1 MSSSSVKLHTQLVKR
16 DEKNAKEENEVVSV
30 ITLYERDTDAIKIK
44 LRQLETE
51 FNTEETQYRLVAED
65 KKEKRLKAGVNI
77 ATAGRHE
84 ANVTSAIVKRDT
96 KIEELR
102 NKCQK
107 KVKNATAE
115 IKECIDKIATLTEQI
130 ADLKEQIEETF
141 PEQLKTAI
149 ETVTAAAQGTLDY
162 FQPLVDRCY
171 EEVQAVVNYPPSHF
185 KKQALIK
192 ELQVSIQFRTIQLL
206 KLKVAEYQPE
216 ERLTQA
222 DIDRAKAR
230 TQARAEDAQQKA
242 DSDARQHEMECQAA
256 LLKKAAYAADEQR
269 AKARQAEREEELIMA
284 READTSDPDAPL
296 PPIESLPKRIFK
308 HTAKVCKPKIEQ

>member
-1 MSSSSVKLHTQLVKR
+1 MSSSAVKLHNQLVKR
-16 DEKNAKEENEVVSV
+16 DEKNAKEENEAVSV
-30 ITLYERDTDAIKIK
+30 IILYERDTDALKIR

-51 FNTEETQYRLVAED
+51 FNTEETQYSLVAED

-84 ANVTSAIVKRDT
+84 ANVTSAIVKRDA
-96 KIEELR
+96 KIEEAEG
-102 NKCQK
+102 KCER
-107 KVKNATAE
+107 KVKKNT
-115 IKECIDKIATLTEQI
+115 DKIAELKRQI
-130 ADLKEQIEETF
+130 KDLELDNEETI
-141 PEQLKTAI
+141 PEQLKKDI
-149 ETVTAAAQGTLDY
+149 ETVTTAAQSTLDY

-171 EEVQAVVNYPPSHF
+171 EDIPAVINYPPSHF

-192 ELQVSIQFRTIQLL
+192 EIQSTIKFRTTQLL
-206 KLKVAEYQPE
+206 ELKAAEYQPE
-216 ERLTQA
+216 QRLTQA

-230 TQARAEDAQQKA
+230 AQARAEDAQQKA
-242 DSDARQHEMECQAA
+242 DAEERQYEMECQAA

-296 PPIESLPKRIFK
+296 PPIEFLPKRIFK
-308 HTAKVCKPKIEQ
+308 HPLKVCKSAPKIEQPPAE